1 MRNVLLITSTLLI
14 ILNTITALVLS
25 SYPWF
30 NYVLVDLSILSSAFL
45 ILFLFKLTDADS
57 FRILFGFLFCVTG
70 IIKVWLSF
78 SANQL
83 WTNNLWI
90 LAIFSILIFEI
101 FILILIKYFR
111 RNDWSILRQGW
122 IGNWCHFHTGITLL
136 IMNAY
141 WVATLGANPSGI
153 FTEIS
158 HTDAAIHRTGG
169 NKNRWNVG
177 LWDRVHKGSYC
188 KLRNPFYR
196 WHHQFSKWV

>member
-1 MRNVLLITSTLLI
+1 MKNVVIISCVLLI

-45 ILFLFKLTDADS
+45 ILFLFKFTDADS

-78 SANQL
+78 SSNQL

-101 FILILIKYFR
+101 FILILIKYFK
-111 RNDWSILRQGW
+111 RND
-122 IGNWCHFHTGITLL
+122 
-136 IMNAY
+136 
-141 WVATLGANPSGI
+141 
-153 FTEIS
+153 
-158 HTDAAIHRTGG
+158 
-169 NKNRWNVG
+169 
-177 LWDRVHKGSYC
+177 
-188 KLRNPFYR
+188 
-196 WHHQFSKWV
+196 